1 MRGSRTFCQRGGPTS
16 TVFISFIFSLKG
28 GGGENQNTTISRQS
42 SARQRNAIQMAFR
55 WRVDD
60 GPTLNGLVAL

>member
-28 GGGENQNTTISRQS
+28 GGGGGGGEESKYHYKQPVISPPAKR
-42 SARQRNAIQMAFR
+42 R
-55 WRVDD
+55 
-60 GPTLNGLVAL
+60 LNGVSLMAQH